1 MAWIESH
8 QQLRDHPKVT
18 RLGRLLDVH
27 RTSAVGLLHF
37 LWWWA
42 LDHAEDGDLT
52 DFDPLDLAVA
62 AGWDGDPD
70 RFLTALLECGPG
82 GRCGFLAYDGDR
94 LVLHDWWDYA
104 GKLVDRRQKD
114 RDRKKAQREASDRR
128 PPEVRGTSSGSPTV
142 QNSTEPNPTKNKN
155 VAPPKATRKPD
166 LIFDALVNVCGLN
179 PGELTKSGRGALNRA
194 TAELRDIGATPEGI
208 TARAKVHRQRWPG
221 AELTP
226 SSLAKNYAQL
236 GVDPSRKIRAV
247 PSPDACGKCGQPLLE
262 HDVELCA
269 ILERAG

>member
-1 MAWIESH
+1 MAWVKLDDSMPT
-8 QQLRDHPKVT
+8 HPKLMAAGPVAFA
-18 RLGRLLDVH
+18 LDVAGICYSNRH
-27 RTSAVGLLHF
+27 STDGFIATHTLPALFPGLPNPRKI
-37 LWWWA
+37 A
-42 LDHAEDGDLT
+42 
-52 DFDPLDLAVA
+52 
-62 AGWDGDPD
+62 
-70 RFLTALLECGPG
+70 
-82 GRCGFLAYDGDR
+82 DR
-94 LVLHDWWDYA
+94 LVEVSRWREVDGGWVIHDVHDYQPTAEQQKELSRKRAEA
-104 GKLVDRRQKD
+104 GRRGGSKPASKTEANGKQLASGALNPVPSRPVPSKD
-114 RDRKKAQREASDRR
+114 Q
-128 PPEVRGTSSGSPTV
+128 TL
-142 QNSTEPNPTKNKN
+142 
-155 VAPPKATRKPD
+155 APPKATRKPD

-194 TAELRDIGATPEGI
+194 TSELREIGATPEGI

-247 PSPDACGKCGQPLLE
+247 PSPDACGKCKRPLLE